1 MYTVVVADDETEL
14 RHSLIS
20 KTPWEE
26 CGFQVVGEAENGM
39 EALELVECL
48 QPDLLLTDIRMPFL
62 SGIALARAAREIR
75 PAMHIAFLSGYDD
88 FTYAQQAIQYNI
100 IRYLLKPISSEELAK
115 ELCEIREKIDSR
127 MQEVT
132 QGDAESL
139 HPHDFLM
146 PLLLGADTVLKP
158 EKHEAWL
165 RAQAVECG
173 VLSDQQDKLK
183 YVVLATVIY
192 SAQNESVT
200 TRRHIHAVDRV
211 LHKYFHASSCFIGGR
226 VISLVTD
233 SALTLGEYL
242 HIATSDIS
250 QTIERA
256 TGAKCTVGVS
266 RPVNTLSA
274 CHGAYREALDTFDY
288 MSREGVDTRYIAD
301 FEPGHAIQSD
311 YSEAAAQLESLMK
324 GGKHEEIHAF
334 LQQQFDGLRK
344 DTCSSLEVGLLTVQ
358 LLSSACRAAGAV
370 VDPETANTLWSASP
384 LAEIPFTARS
394 LDETEK
400 SIEAFCCRVA
410 EAIVHQ
416 CRESGDI
423 VCEQALAVI
432 QNRYADTE
440 LSLVA
445 LSESLHISPNYLSA
459 LIRKHTGD
467 TFINLLTAKRLDT
480 AKELLQCT
488 RLKVMEIAERC
499 GYTDQHYFSYCFKK
513 RFGISPLTL
522 RRQQSGEAGNE
533 K

>member
-14 RHSLIS
+14 RRSLIA

-26 CGFQVVGEAENGM
+26 CGFRVVGEAENGV
-39 EALELVECL
+39 EALELVEWL

-88 FTYAQQAIQYNI
+88 FAYAQQAIQYNI
-100 IRYLLKPISSEELAK
+100 IRYMLKPISSAELAK

-132 QGDAESL
+132 QGNAERL

-146 PLLLGADTVLKP
+146 PLLLGADTFLEP
-158 EKHEAWL
+158 EKNEAWL
-165 RAQAVECG
+165 HAQAVECG
-173 VLSDQQDKLK
+173 VLSDQRNQPQ
-183 YVVLATVIY
+183 YVVLATAIY
-192 SAQNESVT
+192 DAQNAVIT
-200 TRRHIHAVDRV
+200 TRKHVPAVERV
-211 LHKYFHASSCFIGGR
+211 LHKYFHASSCFMGGR
-226 VISLVTD
+226 VISLVAD
-233 SALTLGEYL
+233 SMLTLGEYL
-242 HIATSDIS
+242 HIATSDIA

-256 TGAKCTVGVS
+256 TGAKCIVGVS
-266 RPVNTLSA
+266 RPVDTLSA

-288 MSREGVDTRYIAD
+288 INREGVDTRYIAD
-301 FEPGHAIQSD
+301 FVPGHAIQSD
-311 YSEAAAQLESLMK
+311 YSEAAAQLESLIK
-324 GGKHEEIHAF
+324 GGKRKEIHIF
-334 LQQQFDGLRK
+334 LEQQFDRMCK
-344 DTCSSLEVGLLTVQ
+344 DSCSSLEVGLLTVQ

-384 LAEIPFTARS
+384 LAEMSFTARS
-394 LDETEK
+394 LDETAK
-400 SIEAFCCRVA
+400 SIEEFCCRVA
-410 EAIVHQ
+410 DAIVHQ
-416 CRESGDI
+416 CRESGDL

-440 LSLVA
+440 LSLVT

-522 RRQQSGEAGNE
+522 RRQQSGEVENE

>member
-14 RHSLIS
+14 RRSLIA
-20 KTPWEE
+20 KTPWED
-26 CGFQVVGEAENGM
+26 CGFRVVGEAENGM
-39 EALELVECL
+39 EALELVERL

-88 FTYAQQAIQYNI
+88 FAYAQQAIQYNI
-100 IRYLLKPISSEELAK
+100 IRYMLKPISSAELAK
-115 ELCEIREKIDSR
+115 ELCEIRAKIDSR

-132 QGDAESL
+132 QGDTEKL

-146 PLLLGADTVLKP
+146 PLLLGADTLLVP
-158 EKHEAWL
+158 EENEVWL
-165 RAQAVECG
+165 RTQAVECG
-173 VLSDQQDKLK
+173 VLSEFSNKFQ
-183 YVVLATVIY
+183 YVVLATAICD
-192 SAQNESVT
+192 EKDKPIT
-200 TRRHIHAVDRV
+200 TRRHVHAVDRV
-211 LHKYFHASSCFIGGR
+211 LHKYFRASSCFIGGR
-226 VISLVTD
+226 VISLVAD
-233 SALTLGEYL
+233 SVLTLGEYL

-256 TGAKCTVGVS
+256 TGQKCTVGVS
-266 RPVNTLSA
+266 RPVTTLSA
-274 CHGAYREALDTFDY
+274 CHGAYREALGTFDY

-301 FEPGHAIQSD
+301 FEPGRAIQSD
-311 YSEAAAQLESLMK
+311 YSEVSAQLESLIK
-324 GGKHEEIHAF
+324 GGKNEEIHVF
-334 LQQQFDGLRK
+334 LQQQFEILRK
-344 DTCSSLEVGLLTVQ
+344 GSCSGLEVGLLTVQ

-370 VDPETANTLWSASP
+370 VDPETANALWSTSP
-384 LAEIPFTARS
+384 LAEIPFKARS
-394 LDETEK
+394 LDETAN
-400 SIEAFCCRVA
+400 SIEDFCCRVA

-432 QNRYADTE
+432 QTRYADTG
-440 LSLVA
+440 LSLVS

-513 RFGISPLTL
+513 RFGVSPLTL
-522 RRQQSGEAGNE
+522 RRQQSGEGGNE

>member
-14 RHSLIS
+14 RRSLIA

-39 EALELVECL
+39 EALELVERL

-88 FTYAQQAIQYNI
+88 FAYAQQAIQYNI
-100 IRYLLKPISSEELAK
+100 IRYLLKPISSAELAK
-115 ELCEIREKIDSR
+115 ELVEIREKIDSR

-146 PLLLGADTVLKP
+146 PLLLGADTVLEP
-158 EKHEAWL
+158 EKNEAWL
-165 RAQAVECG
+165 CAQAIECG
-173 VLSDQQDKLK
+173 ILSDCSEKLQ
-183 YVVLATVIY
+183 YVVLATLICDGGN
-192 SAQNESVT
+192 QPIT

-211 LHKYFHASSCFIGGR
+211 LHKYFRAFSCFIGGR
-226 VISLVTD
+226 VISLVAD

-242 HIATSDIS
+242 HIATSEIS

-256 TGAKCTVGVS
+256 TGEKCTVGVS
-266 RPVNTLSA
+266 RPVQRLSA

-288 MSREGVDTRYIAD
+288 MSREDVDTRYIAD
-301 FEPGHAIQSD
+301 FQPGHAIQSD
-311 YSEAAAQLESLMK
+311 YSEAAAQLESLIK
-324 GGKHEEIHAF
+324 GGKREELHTF
-334 LQQQFDGLRK
+334 LQEQFDYLRK
-344 DTCSSLEVGLLTVQ
+344 GACSGLEVGLLTVQ
-358 LLSSACRAAGAV
+358 LLSSACRTAGAV
-370 VDPETANTLWSASP
+370 VDPETANTLWRASP

-394 LDETEK
+394 LEETAK
-400 SIEAFCCRVA
+400 SIETFCCRVA

-432 QNRYADTE
+432 QNRYADTA
-440 LSLVA
+440 LSLVT

-522 RRQQSGEAGNE
+522 RRQQSGEGGHE